1 MSSNVKL
8 DLDSARLAEQY
19 DRLGTRQFNHGLGLL
34 DALDVRDGDAVLDIG
49 CGTGLLTEA
58 AALRAGTKGE
68 VLGIDPLPLRVER
81 ATQRARGRFKAS
93 VGRAEE
99 LHDIPD
105 AHYDVMYFNSVIH
118 WVADQP
124 RALQHA
130 FRVLK
135 PGGRVGFTT
144 MAKDVPHD
152 LHLVLRELIDSEP
165 AWQQASVGSPNQ
177 LTRDQTASLLTDAG
191 FDVTLNEIRE
201 FDDAFASADDV
212 ITFSQASSFGN
223 FLSSLPDHEL
233 NRLRERLGDTLE
245 ARRGVRGIELTRRL
259 IFATGRKPFTQ

>member
-1 MSSNVKL
+1 MSSNANL

-19 DRLGTRQFNHGLGLL
+19 DRLGTRQFHHGLGLL
-34 DALDVRDGDAVLDIG
+34 DALDVRTGDAVLDVG

-58 AALRAGTKGE
+58 AALRAGPNGE

-81 ATQRARGRFKAS
+81 AKHRAQGRFETR

-99 LHDIPD
+99 LQDVPD
-105 AHYDVMYFNSVIH
+105 AHYDVVYFNSVIH
-118 WVADQP
+118 WVGDQP

-152 LHLVLRELIDSEP
+152 LHLVLRELVKSDP
-165 AWQQASVGSPNQ
+165 AWQQAGVGAPNQ
-177 LTRDQTASLLTDAG
+177 LTRDQTASLLTGAG

-223 FLSSLPDHEL
+223 FLSSLPEGEL
-233 NRLRERLGDTLE
+233 SRLRERLGDALE
-245 ARRGVRGIELTRRL
+245 VRRGPRGIELTRRL
-259 IFATGRKPFTQ
+259 IFATGRKPLAQ